1 MRSHAE
7 AMRDDP
13 EGRGAAE
20 SRELDNHRNNET
32 SKLIN
37 RSATTGSD
45 AKRKRLSAANVGL
58 QAQTLGRPQGKALRI

>member
-32 SKLIN
+32 FKLIN

-45 AKRKRLSAANVGL
+45 AKRKRPVPLTWSTSANTRASSRL
-58 QAQTLGRPQGKALRI
+58 